1 MPARR
6 VGVLV
11 ALCLLLFLPANA
23 QKIGLALSG
32 GGAKGAAE
40 VGVLKVL
47 EEAGLHVDYIAGT
60 SIGAIVG
67 GLYAAGYSATELEQ
81 MFCQQEWLSL
91 LTDRHEKYS
100 GDPYKTVEGITYIF
114 GFPVIDRN
122 NAAFGMLRGGKVENM
137 LDSMFAVKG
146 ISQFNQLKTP
156 FACVAAEMKTA
167 QEVVIR
173 KGTLSKA
180 IRASM
185 SIPGVFKPVDI
196 NGRQLIDGGMMNN
209 MPVDVVRRMGADIV
223 IAIDLQ
229 QHKPQKRKIADN
241 PLWGLTEM
249 LGFGGIADWVLS
261 RPDIT
266 KYYDNC
272 ESADI
277 YINPQLPDYE
287 ASSFGNKKM
296 TTMVA
301 IGEKAAKA
309 RLAELKALWNR

>member
-1 MPARR
+1 MTRTSIVAHLPARR

-114 GFPVIDRN
+114 GFPVIDRT
-122 NAAFGMLRGGKVENM
+122 MRP
-137 LDSMFAVKG
+137 S
-146 ISQFNQLKTP
+146 
-156 FACVAAEMKTA
+156 ACCAEAKWRICST
-167 QEVVIR
+167 R
-173 KGTLSKA
+173 CLLS
-180 IRASM
+180 RAS
-185 SIPGVFKPVDI
+185 
-196 NGRQLIDGGMMNN
+196 
-209 MPVDVVRRMGADIV
+209 
-223 IAIDLQ
+223 
-229 QHKPQKRKIADN
+229 
-241 PLWGLTEM
+241 
-249 LGFGGIADWVLS
+249 
-261 RPDIT
+261 
-266 KYYDNC
+266 
-272 ESADI
+272 
-277 YINPQLPDYE
+277 
-287 ASSFGNKKM
+287 ASS
-296 TTMVA
+296 TS
-301 IGEKAAKA
+301 
-309 RLAELKALWNR
+309 